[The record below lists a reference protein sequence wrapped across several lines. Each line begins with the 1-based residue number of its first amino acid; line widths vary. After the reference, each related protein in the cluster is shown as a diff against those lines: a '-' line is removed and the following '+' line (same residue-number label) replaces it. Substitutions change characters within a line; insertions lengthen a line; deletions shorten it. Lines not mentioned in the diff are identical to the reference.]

1 MVLKQWRDTQAEC
14 SQSDLEMAAALKA
27 KVSKKIVL
35 MEGFAKF
42 KSHEVHLFLEG
53 DFFVFCVFFQCLW
66 FKNCLI
72 TPNICVSSWRQG
84 LADYLEGYHNQ
95 VNICL
100 QNEVR
105 AIRENIVKWLG
116 W

>member
-53 DFFVFCVFFQCLW
+53 DF
-66 FKNCLI
+66 
-72 TPNICVSSWRQG
+72 
-84 LADYLEGYHNQ
+84 
-95 VNICL
+95 
-100 QNEVR
+100 
-105 AIRENIVKWLG
+105 
-116 W
+116 

>member
-42 KSHEVHLFLEG
+42 KSHEVHLFLER
-53 DFFVFCVFFQCLW
+53 DFFVSFSMS
-66 FKNCLI
+66 LI
-72 TPNICVSSWRQG
+72 QE
-84 LADYLEGYHNQ
+84 LFDHA
-95 VNICL
+95 
-100 QNEVR
+100 
-105 AIRENIVKWLG
+105 
-116 W
+116 

>member
-1 MVLKQWRDTQAEC
+1 M
-14 SQSDLEMAAALKA
+14 
-27 KVSKKIVL
+27 
-35 MEGFAKF
+35 
-42 KSHEVHLFLEG
+42 
-53 DFFVFCVFFQCLW
+53 
-66 FKNCLI
+66 
-72 TPNICVSSWRQG
+72 PNICVSSWRQG

>member
-53 DFFVFCVFFQCLW
+53 DFFVSFSMSLIQELFES
-66 FKNCLI
+66 CLI
-72 TPNICVSSWRQG
+72 SVSLHEDKVWLIIWKAITIKSTSVYRMRYVQ
-84 LADYLEGYHNQ
+84 LEKILLND
-95 VNICL
+95 
-100 QNEVR
+100 
-105 AIRENIVKWLG
+105 
-116 W
+116 